1 MENGMPNESEP
12 AFDAA
17 RVRPTLQAIA
27 RLISTDRRIVV
38 LATEKAEIL
47 LSNKPAAQ
55 LELDASAL
63 QTAFNWPTL
72 CTRARRSGSVAVSVT
87 FRDKR
92 LEGELVHLPLG
103 NAAAFLLRLVE
114 TDQEAVLLQNRAR
127 AATLLRVSHDLKTP
141 IQSVLASA
149 EALFDSR
156 ANCAGRT
163 NPDTARVE
171 KSARMALTHIDKVIR
186 VIRGELTSTDL
197 QADEDFDLAEESRN
211 ILDMIEPIVQARRAT
226 VTMKIEPEAAIDLH
240 GPVHIVRAL
249 LQNMFDN
256 ASKHGGE
263 TIDIRVACA
272 PEPTTSKD
280 GRKERLITIEVADQ
294 GGGLPAAQKARLLGS
309 GADGTR
315 DARTTGAIADRTTA
329 GLSVLSHAIGQLGG
343 NIEVFDR
350 IAEGGPPKNN
360 PVIGTILRATFSL
373 PQTSTYAPPNTK
385 EHPPAAT
392 DNGLLQD
399 IGVLVVE
406 DSPSS
411 RDWLVRCLSTAG
423 ARVDG
428 VENGF
433 KALEI
438 LKQPQAVEQI
448 NVLLTDI
455 TLPSMSGVELMQ
467 RINTERSRK
476 SMAWHGRILG
486 LTAHTDTRLEKT
498 CLALGMSRLL
508 EKPIRTAELCR
519 AVKNAAQGKTD
530 TGAAKAIR
538 LKQRSERATATLGH
552 PLAQKVVAE
561 LIGQLGKKAAL
572 GFMIRAHA
580 EAQTVIDKVTQD
592 SQYPDCKRLL
602 HSATGSSGLTG
613 LALLE
618 SSLRQIEIALDGPVA
633 NLNAIIAEA
642 NQALHVTEEAIS
654 RIESEAGEGR

>member
-1 MENGMPNESEP
+1 MPNESEP
-12 AFDAA
+12 GFNAA

-47 LSNKPAAQ
+47 LSNKPATQ
-55 LELDASAL
+55 LELDVSAL
-63 QTAFNWPTL
+63 QTAFNWHTL

-87 FRDKR
+87 FREKH

-156 ANCAGRT
+156 EDRAGKT

-171 KSARMALTHIDKVIR
+171 KSARMALTHIEKVIR
-186 VIRGELTSTDL
+186 VIRGEMTSADL

-211 ILDMIEPIVQARRAT
+211 VLDMIEPIVLARRAT
-226 VTMKIEPEAAIDLH
+226 VTMKIEPETAIGLH

-272 PEPTTSKD
+272 PELTASKD
-280 GRKERLITIEVADQ
+280 GRKERLITVEVADQ
-294 GGGLPAAQKARLLGS
+294 GGGLPATQKARLLGT
-309 GADGTR
+309 GIDGTR
-315 DARTTGAIADRTTA
+315 DERTTGANADRTTA
-329 GLSVLSHAIGQLGG
+329 GLSVLAHAIGHLGG
-343 NIEVFDR
+343 HIEVFDR
-350 IAEGGPPKNN
+350 LGGGAPLKNGTQ
-360 PVIGTILRATFSL
+360 PVIGTILRAIFSL
-373 PQTSTYAPPNTK
+373 PPTETDALPETRETQPPGV
-385 EHPPAAT
+385 AA
-392 DNGLLQD
+392 GLLQG

-411 RDWLVRCLSTAG
+411 RDWLVQCLRNAG

-433 KALEI
+433 KALEV
-438 LKQPQAVEQI
+438 LNQPEAVHQI
-448 NVLLTDI
+448 DVLLTDI
-455 TLPSMSGVELMQ
+455 TLPNMSGVELMR
-467 RINTERSRK
+467 RIKTERSK
-476 SMAWHGRILG
+476 KTMAWNGQILG
-486 LTAHTDTRLEKT
+486 LTAHTDAGLEKT

-508 EKPIRTAELCR
+508 EKPIRTAALCR
-519 AVKNAAQGKTD
+519 AVQNAARGKAD
-530 TGAAKAIR
+530 TRQTAAVR
-538 LKQRSERATATLGH
+538 LKHRPARTAATPDQ
-552 PLAQKVVAE
+552 PLARKVVAE
-561 LIGQLGKKAAL
+561 LIGQLGEKAAL

-580 EAQTVIDKVTQD
+580 EAKAVMDKITSDGQC
-592 SQYPDCKRLL
+592 PDTKRLL

-613 LALLE
+613 LALLQ
-618 SSLRQIEIALDGPVA
+618 SSLRQVELALDGPVA
-633 NLNAIIAEA
+633 KLNALVAEA
-642 NQALHVTEEAIS
+642 NQALSATERAIS
-654 RIESEAGEGR
+654 LIGSEAGGGR